1 MSNNR
6 NIGGATMKLMTC
18 TRREPWNWVDD
29 LMRGVD
35 LFPALAGE
43 PISQA
48 VFSPRIDVAE
58 TETALTV
65 SAELPGLD
73 EKDVTVELEDEVL
86 TISGEKKAESE
97 TTEKGWYRAERH
109 YGSFRRVIPLPTD
122 VQADAAKA
130 VFKRGVLSIDIPK
143 KPEAVQ
149 KKHTLKIQAA

>member
-1 MSNNR
+1 
-6 NIGGATMKLMTC
+6 MKLMTC
-18 TRREPWNWVDD
+18 TRRDPWNWVDD

-35 LFPALAGE
+35 LFPTLVEGATAQ
-43 PISQA
+43 PA
-48 VFSPRIDVAE
+48 FNPRVDVAE

-86 TISGEKKAESE
+86 TISGEKKEE
-97 TTEKGWYRAERH
+97 TETKEQGWYRTERH

-122 VQADAAKA
+122 VEAGKAKA
-130 VFKRGVLSIDIPK
+130 VFKRGVLSIEIPK

-149 KKHTLKIQAA
+149 QKHTLKIQAA